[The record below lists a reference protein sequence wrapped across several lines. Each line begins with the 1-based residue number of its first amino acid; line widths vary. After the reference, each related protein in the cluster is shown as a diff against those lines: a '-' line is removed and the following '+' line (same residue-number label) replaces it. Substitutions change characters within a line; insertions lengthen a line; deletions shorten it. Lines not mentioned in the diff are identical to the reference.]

1 MFDPL
6 TIIAVIIGLLVA
18 FIVHEYAHARAA
30 YSLGDPTS
38 KYDGRLT
45 LNPAVHLDPIGS
57 LILVITAVGSQGRMP
72 MGWAKPVMFNRDN
85 FKNPW
90 GDGALVAIAGP
101 FANFIVA
108 ILAGALF
115 RVCPAGSVPAF
126 FLMWMVKMNMVFGLF
141 NSFPLPP
148 LDGWKILQAFVP
160 VGLARTMQDFEDKL
174 GRAAP
179 LVLLLVSPFVISPIL
194 SVPYFYSVSAL
205 TGTYF

>member
-1 MFDPL
+1 MLEPL
-6 TIIAVIIGLLVA
+6 SIIAVIIGLLVA

-30 YSLGDPTS
+30 YALGDPTS

-45 LNPAVHLDPIGS
+45 LNPVVHLDPIGS
-57 LILVITAVGSQGRMP
+57 IVLVITAVGSRATMP
-72 MGWAKPVMFNRDN
+72 LGWAKPVVFNRDN

-108 ILAGALF
+108 ILAGAMF
-115 RVCPAGSVPAF
+115 RVCPPVLVLQL
-126 FLMWMVKMNMVFGLF
+126 FLLWMIKMNLVFGLF

-148 LDGWKILQAFVP
+148 LDGWKILMAFVP
-160 VGLARTMQDFEDKL
+160 VSLARTMQDFEDKL

-179 LVLLLVSPFVISPIL
+179 ILLLLISPFVISPLL
-194 SVPYFYSVSAL
+194 SPLYFSSVMAL
-205 TGTYF
+205 AGAY